1 MPSVLSYSE
10 TRNEIEEEKEK
21 EKKKSTREY
30 AESWEVHTVQW
41 RPDDRHQVT
50 IAGNYAHTAH
60 TQTKSRCKSTQ
71 EREREVGN
79 RTTV

>member
-30 AESWEVHTVQW
+30 AESWEVHTVRW

-50 IAGNYAHTAH
+50 IAGNYAHTTH
-60 TQTKSRCKSTQ
+60 TQTKSTQ